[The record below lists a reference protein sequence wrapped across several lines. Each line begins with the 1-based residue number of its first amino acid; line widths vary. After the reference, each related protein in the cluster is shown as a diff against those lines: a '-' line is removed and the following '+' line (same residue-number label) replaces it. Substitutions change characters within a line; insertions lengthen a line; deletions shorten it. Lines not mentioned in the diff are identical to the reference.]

1 MKKINLFITFLF
13 SISIIP
19 IGLSGQVEMNNRKT
33 QNLPDFHYDAV
44 NVMAPGQPDKSRLNI
59 FLKIA
64 YDELQFLKKEGNY
77 QARYEVTAALLDK
90 SGDQVDGK
98 IWDQTIQVQNFDETN
113 KPDVYDLT
121 NSFMDVS
128 PGNYKLS
135 IGIIDM
141 ETGARQTKTRELS
154 LRDFYKEKL
163 ALSDISFVSNVEVDS
178 LGIKSIYPEVTD
190 ADKTVTD
197 KLFAYFEIYSFLP
210 GETVE
215 VHYKIID
222 LNKKVQYENHY
233 TRRKTS
239 PRTLDYIPIELDS
252 LGPQKYIFELTI
264 QENEKKVSEKKLF
277 NSRWS
282 ELPESAD
289 DIDEAIE
296 QIRYYANR
304 QEWKKLKGARDEE
317 KLKVFNE
324 YWEQHDPTPG
334 TPQNETKEEY
344 YQRVAVANSNF
355 TVLNR
360 HGWRTDMGMLYI
372 ILGPPDDIER
382 EAYPRG
388 SKPYQ
393 IWYYY
398 RYNRRFIF
406 VDHVGF
412 GEYRLETPISI
423 YEIQRI
429 R

>member
-1 MKKINLFITFLF
+1 MKVNNFFAILITILA
-13 SISIIP
+13 IVP
-19 IGLSGQVEMNNRKT
+19 IRLTSQVEMNNQRTK
-33 QNLPDFHYDAV
+33 NPLDFHYDAV
-44 NVMAPGQPDKSRLNI
+44 NVMSPGHPEKSRLNI

-64 YDELQFLKKEGNY
+64 YDELQFLKKEDTY
-77 QARYEVTAALLDK
+77 QAQYEITAVLLDK
-90 SGDQVDGK
+90 NGDQVDGK
-98 IWDQTIQVQNFDETN
+98 IWDQTINVKNFEETN
-113 KPDVYDLT
+113 KTDVYDLANT
-121 NSFMDVS
+121 VMDVA

-135 IGIIDM
+135 VGVIDS
-141 ETGARQTKTRELS
+141 ETGARKTKVGEVA

-163 ALSDISFVSNVEVDS
+163 ALSDISFVNNVEVDS
-178 LGIKSIYPEVTD
+178 LGIKSIYPEVTNG
-190 ADKTVTD
+190 DKTVGG
-197 KLFAYFEIYSFLP
+197 KLFAYFEIYSFLS
-210 GETVE
+210 GENLDVS
-215 VHYKIID
+215 YKILD
-222 LNKKVQYENHY
+222 SDNKVKYQNQYVRH
-233 TRRKTS
+233 KTN
-239 PRTLDYIPIELDS
+239 PRTMDFIPIDLDS
-252 LGPQKYIFELTI
+252 LGPQKYIFELTVR
-264 QENEKKVSEKKLF
+264 EDNKTVTGRKLF

-282 ELPESAD
+282 ELPTSAD

-304 QEWKKLKGARDEE
+304 QEWKKLKSAKGEQR
-317 KLKVFNE
+317 LQVFKE

-344 YQRVAVANSNF
+344 YQRVAVANANF

-398 RYNRRFIF
+398 RFNRRFIF
-406 VDHVGF
+406 IDHVGF
-412 GEYRLETPISI
+412 GEYRLETPLSV